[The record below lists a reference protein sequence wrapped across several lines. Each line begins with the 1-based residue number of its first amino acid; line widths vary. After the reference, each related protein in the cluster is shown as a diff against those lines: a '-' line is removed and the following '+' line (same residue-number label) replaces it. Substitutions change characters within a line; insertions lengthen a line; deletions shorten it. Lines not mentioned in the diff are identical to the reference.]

1 MSSNSDRIRE
11 KLRAAAYHEAFLIGR
26 MALEESPCDYEVIA
40 ALHDLTAQLRS
51 NCMDLAVRKMDVGP
65 AYATLENVLSE
76 ANKLTGQD
84 MYGRNIISSP
94 SQ

>member
-1 MSSNSDRIRE
+1 
-11 KLRAAAYHEAFLIGR
+11 
-26 MALEESPCDYEVIA
+26 
-40 ALHDLTAQLRS
+40 
-51 NCMDLAVRKMDVGP
+51 MDLAVRKMDVGP

-84 MYGRNIISSP
+84 MYGRKIISSP